1 LLYVV
6 LNTIKPKTYAY
17 LHELLPTKQN
27 TPRQV
32 KISEELSD
40 TLHYAQMK

>member
-1 LLYVV
+1 
-6 LNTIKPKTYAY
+6 

-32 KISEELSD
+32 NILEELSD
-40 TLHYAQMK
+40 TLHYARMKYIMAVTFE